1 MASKEQERKA
11 LEQIKAIIESVGGED
26 SYIGM
31 AFRGCFKI
39 AETNIEN
46 DFGNSLQDSLDYE
59 RQCLAEVR
67 DDLYETQKAYNL
79 MVEKN
84 RDQLEKIKGLEFD
97 FKELARKLEKEQEQT
112 YKTYEAFVK
121 EKEERE
127 RIQVDSEIE
136 IDRLN
141 QEIIVLKA
149 KLYDLISQ

>member
-11 LEQIKAIIESVGGED
+11 LEQIKEIIDSVGGYD

-31 AFRGCFKI
+31 AFAGCCSV
-39 AETNIEN
+39 AADNIEN
-46 DFGNSLQDSLDYE
+46 DFGNSYKASLEHVREELKEQREQKYRTAEKYAETKMTLKKIEQDADEL
-59 RQCLAEVR
+59 
-67 DDLYETQKAYNL
+67 
-79 MVEKN
+79 N
-84 RDQLEKIKGLEFD
+84 RLLEEANKKI
-97 FKELARKLEKEQEQT
+97 EKEQENT
-112 YKTYEAFVK
+112 YKAYEAFVK